1 MITGRCPTLSD
12 EQSTPNLSAFDP
24 ANFGPVV
31 IIQLMRL
38 YDVQMAL
45 LSCYDSEKAGML
57 AEMHERGMSFTP
69 PPAFAEPS
77 EEIDEDGQETT
88 E

>member
-1 MITGRCPTLSD
+1 
-12 EQSTPNLSAFDP
+12 
-24 ANFGPVV
+24 VV

-45 LSCYDSEKAGML
+45 LSCYDPEKAGML

-69 PPAFAEPS
+69 PPAFAEELD
-77 EEIDEDGQETT
+77 EETQEPTG
-88 E
+88 

>member
-1 MITGRCPTLSD
+1 LSD
-12 EQSTPNLSAFDP
+12 EQSTTSQPPSEETSAASSAFDP
-24 ANFGPVV
+24 TNFGPVV

-45 LSCYDSEKAGML
+45 LSCYDPEKAGML
-57 AEMHERGMSFTP
+57 AEMHERGLSFTP
-69 PPAFAEPS
+69 PPAFAEELEN
-77 EEIDEDGQETT
+77 EETQDST

>member
-1 MITGRCPTLSD
+1 MND
-12 EQSTPNLSAFDP
+12 DQSTPSPSAFDP

-45 LSCYDSEKAGML
+45 LACYDPEKAGIL
-57 AEMHERGMSFTP
+57 AEMHERGVSFTP
-69 PPAFAEPS
+69 PPAYSEELDEPS
-77 EEIDEDGQETT
+77 EESSE
-88 E
+88 

>member
-1 MITGRCPTLSD
+1 MSD
-12 EQSTPNLSAFDP
+12 DQSTTSPPPSSAFDP
-24 ANFGPVV
+24 ANFGAVV

-45 LSCYDSEKAGML
+45 LSCYDPEKAGML
-57 AEMHERGMSFTP
+57 AEMHERGLSFTP
-69 PPAFAEPS
+69 PPAFS
-77 EEIDEDGQETT
+77 EELSDADEEDSEET

>member
-1 MITGRCPTLSD
+1 MSD
-12 EQSTPNLSAFDP
+12 EQSTPSPSASEDESSGNSAFDP
-24 ANFGPVV
+24 ANFGAVV

-45 LSCYDSEKAGML
+45 LSCYDAEKAGTL
-57 AEMHERGMSFTP
+57 AEMHERGLSFTP
-69 PPAFAEPS
+69 PPAFS
-77 EEIDEDGQETT
+77 EELDEDVEEKT

>member
-1 MITGRCPTLSD
+1 MGGWSALTEKSQK
-12 EQSTPNLSAFDP
+12 EQPSSSAFDP
-24 ANFGPVV
+24 ENFGPVV

-45 LSCYDSEKAGML
+45 LSCYDPEKAAML
-57 AEMHERGMSFTP
+57 AKMHEEGISFTP
-69 PPAFAEPS
+69 PPAYS
-77 EEIDEDGQETT
+77 EVMNEEDEESV